1 MSLCFQF
8 VLLCCLFLVTL
19 TPAHSIENIF
29 GSADNDTLYG
39 TTDNDE
45 IWGGD
50 GNDFLTGN
58 DGDDVLRGGNGDDV
72 LRGGN
77 GDDVL
82 YGGVG
87 IDRLYGG
94 LGADR
99 FVFDIDAIEADEVI
113 DFDPDQNDTIFLRR
127 KYTEMDTNT
136 TPYEITGENVR
147 IDAEGDVEI
156 QLKNSNWARIVR
168 LNQHNLQ
175 LNSREIT
182 GGLQLFFTRR
192 F

>member
-1 MSLCFQF
+1 MPLRFQF
-8 VLLCCLFLVTL
+8 VLLCCLILATL

-45 IWGGD
+45 IWGGN

-82 YGGVG
+82 DGGVG

-99 FVFDIDAIEADEVI
+99 FVFDMDAIEADEVI
-113 DFDPDQNDTIFLRR
+113 DFNPDQNDTIFLRR
-127 KYTEMDTNT
+127 KYSEMDTNT
-136 TPYEITGENVR
+136 KPYEITGESVR

-168 LNQHNLQ
+168 LNQHNLE